1 MKRWIGIYILVSI
14 ACFAYARTYSD
25 TAVYQGI
32 QVKLDV
38 LNSILE
44 PARTHGLMQT
54 YEAAMNVRLK
64 NRFYPTLELG
74 YSGGKATIE
83 PTTYNGHGG
92 FVRLGMDL
100 NAMKKNQ
107 HLPHALLVGLRI
119 ATAYQQYDLTQV
131 KMNDTFWGE
140 MPYKDFTNLARCD
153 VWGEVVAGC
162 HVNIVSGLMMG
173 WYIRLKLLITRT
185 DKNNGPL
192 PYYIPGFGYRDDT
205 NWGLN
210 YYIGWKF

>member
-1 MKRWIGIYILVSI
+1 MKRWIGIWVLVSVCC
-14 ACFAYARTYSD
+14 ATYARTYSD
-25 TAVYQGI
+25 SAVYQGI
-32 QVKLDV
+32 QIKLDI

-44 PARTHGLMQT
+44 PARTHGNMQT

-64 NRFYPTLELG
+64 NRFYPTIELG

-83 PTTYNGHGG
+83 PTTYQGYGG

-100 NAMKKNQ
+100 NTMKKNQ
-107 HLPHALLVGLRI
+107 NLPHALLVGLRI

-140 MPYKDFTNLARCD
+140 MPYKDFTQQTHCD
-153 VWGEVVAGC
+153 AWGEVVAGC
-162 HVNIVSGLMMG
+162 HVNIASGLMMG

-185 DKNNGPL
+185 EKNNGPM

>member
-1 MKRWIGIYILVSI
+1 MKRWIGIWVLVSVCC
-14 ACFAYARTYSD
+14 ATYARTYSD
-25 TAVYQGI
+25 SAVYQGI
-32 QVKLDV
+32 QIKLDI

-44 PARTHGLMQT
+44 PARTHGNMQT

-64 NRFYPTLELG
+64 NRFYPTIELG

-83 PTTYNGHGG
+83 PTTYQGYGG

-100 NAMKKNQ
+100 NTMKKNQ
-107 HLPHALLVGLRI
+107 NLPHALLVGLRI

-140 MPYKDFTNLARCD
+140 MPYKDFTQQTRCD

-162 HVNIVSGLMMG
+162 HVNIASGLMMG

-185 DKNNGPL
+185 EKNNGPM

>member
-1 MKRWIGIYILVSI
+1 MKRWIGIWFLVSI
-14 ACFAYARTYSD
+14 CCATYARTYSD
-25 TAVYQGI
+25 SAVYQGI
-32 QVKLDV
+32 QIK
-38 LNSILE
+38 
-44 PARTHGLMQT
+44 
-54 YEAAMNVRLK
+54 
-64 NRFYPTLELG
+64 
-74 YSGGKATIE
+74 
-83 PTTYNGHGG
+83 

-100 NAMKKNQ
+100 NTMKKNQ
-107 HLPHALLVGLRI
+107 NLPHALLVGLRI

-140 MPYKDFTNLARCD
+140 MPYKDFTQQTRCD
-153 VWGEVVAGC
+153 AWGEVVAGC
-162 HVNIVSGLMMG
+162 HVNIASGLMMG

-185 DKNNGPL
+185 EKNNGPM